1 MRRNNAIFLIL
12 FSLFSVFAFGA
23 RAQEPAELIFLT
35 NEDVENYKKMQLPAQ
50 MDFLIDFYKK
60 NKGIGAT
67 DGQILNE
74 ILKLDV
80 TDGENS
86 SIVRTVSL
94 AGKQFKDM
102 EGFFD
107 SAVQDLNQ
115 SILER
120 NPGRTDLL
128 IDVNDSSTW
137 ENIKYIVLGEKTI
150 QDYLNMLSKDIY
162 FSDNVVTDSGV
173 YMTASCANKKNGAPV
188 LMSFLI
194 VPQQGY
200 SVLMQKEGQPEIP
213 VQADFSGSENL
224 LLGSLIYPAEKVFSV
239 DGQKAF
245 GFQGPTYL
253 TFYADINDPIKNS
266 TLKARLK
273 LTVCHNNIC
282 REETTPQM
290 VYKVQSARMESPVCS
305 RLTQEQYNAPVNRSS
320 GIEIKK
326 VFFKKDGEDVD
337 LLVSLKIPFF
347 GSGEPSMIVKNSS
360 GILFSEPFMTM
371 DGKKAL
377 FKIRVLNPEMLK
389 KETPLTFQ
397 LSYAN
402 KYAEFEKTVGFEKS
416 FFSFLK
422 FSPVDLFIAFVLGI
436 KFLIFTPLLAVF
448 LMFIYQLMFIAD
460 KTSEKTVDF
469 FNGLGKS
476 FYCCVIA
483 GAALFVLCAYILPP
497 GMLFWGVQFSFP
509 LFNAFFLILFLIAA
523 MGVMRVFD
531 DAFMEKILS
540 KGEVFFYF
548 LDIDTTREKSG
559 FAVGLTAG
567 VLLLITPMTGLY
579 FDVYIL
585 LLKSPVFYSAAFL
598 AGIVSPFLLMG
609 ILDEKAEMLP
619 ESIET
624 ARRLEPVI
632 MLPLLF
638 PAVVL
643 LIIIGMETG
652 MSVCLGTLVLAALLY
667 VACKS
672 RRLVRFPRK
681 YIFAA
686 ALMLGVLFIP
696 LLPNSYN
703 MNNYGAAEFSEEI
716 LRHAV
721 KDGRAV
727 YVNVTESSCISC
739 QWSRLMVIHKG
750 GPKEIRDGDLLVMGI
765 SYKHPFLRRLLM
777 ESGTLRLP
785 MNMMFSPVAPEGKIL
800 PDVIGPWAAKDI
812 VRQAVEESRAKLS
825 PVPKTLP
832 REFDPGIPGLPIN

>member
-23 RAQEPAELIFLT
+23 KAQEPVELIFLT
-35 NEDVENYKKMQLPAQ
+35 NEDVENYKKMQLPDQ
-50 MDFLIDFYKK
+50 MDFLIEFYKK

-80 TDGENS
+80 SGGENS
-86 SIVRTVSL
+86 SIVRAVSL
-94 AGKQFKDM
+94 ASKQFKDM

-128 IDVNDSSTW
+128 LDVNDSSTW
-137 ENIKYIVLGEKTI
+137 ENVRYIVLGDRTI
-150 QDYLNMLSKDIY
+150 QEYLNMLSKDIY
-162 FSDNVVTDSGV
+162 FSSNVVTDSAV
-173 YMTASCANKKNGAPV
+173 YMTASCANKNNGAPI

-194 VPQQGY
+194 VPQEGY
-200 SVLMQKEGQPEIP
+200 SILMQKEGQPESP

-224 LLGSLIYPAEKVFSV
+224 LLGSLTYPAEKIFSV
-239 DGQKAF
+239 GGQKAF

-253 TFYADINDPIKNS
+253 TFFADVNDPIKDS

-273 LTVCHNNIC
+273 LTICHHNIC
-282 REETTPQM
+282 REEITPQM

-305 RLTQEQYNAPVNRSS
+305 RLVQEQYNAPVNRSS

-326 VFFKKDGEDVD
+326 AFFKKDGGDVD
-337 LLVSLKIPFF
+337 LLVSLKMPFF
-347 GSGEPSMIVKNSS
+347 GSGEPSMIVKNSA
-360 GILFSEPFMTM
+360 GLLFSEPFMTM

-389 KETPLTFQ
+389 GETPLTFQ
-397 LSYAN
+397 LSYGN

-416 FFSFLK
+416 IFSFLK
-422 FSPVDLFIAFVLGI
+422 FSIVDLVLAFFLGI

-476 FYCCVIA
+476 FYCCVVIA
-483 GAALFVLCAYILPP
+483 AALFILCAYILPA
-497 GMLFWGVQFSFP
+497 GILFWGVQFSFP
-509 LFNAFFLILFLIAA
+509 LLNVFFLILFLGAA
-523 MGVMRVFD
+523 LGAMRVFD
-531 DAFMEKILS
+531 DEFMEKILS
-540 KGEVFFYF
+540 RGEVFFYL
-548 LDIDTTREKSG
+548 LDLDSAREKSG
-559 FAVGLTAG
+559 FAVGLAAG
-567 VLLLITPMTGLY
+567 LLLLITPMTGLF

-598 AGIVSPFLLMG
+598 AGIVAPFLLMG
-609 ILDEKAEMLP
+609 ILDEKAERLP
-619 ESIET
+619 ESTDIT
-624 ARRLEPVI
+624 RKLEPVI
-632 MLPLLF
+632 ILPLIF
-638 PAVVL
+638 PAIVL

-652 MSVCLGTLVLAALLY
+652 IYICIGTLVLAALLY
-667 VACKS
+667 FACKD
-672 RRLVRFPRK
+672 RRLKRFPRK
-681 YIFAA
+681 YIFGA
-686 ALMLGVLFIP
+686 ALMAGVLFIP
-696 LLPNSYN
+696 LLPNSYDI
-703 MNNYGAAEFSEEI
+703 NNYGAAEFSEEA

-721 KDGRAV
+721 REGKSV

-739 QWSRLMVIHKG
+739 QWSRIMMIRRG
-750 GPKEIRDGDLLVMGI
+750 GPQEIRDGELLIMGI
-765 SYKHPFLRRLLM
+765 SYKNPFLRRLLM

-785 MNMMFSPVAPEGKIL
+785 MNLMFSAAAPEGKIL
-800 PDVIGPWAAKDI
+800 PDVIGPWTAKDI
-812 VRQAVEESRAKLS
+812 VREAVEAGRAKLS
-825 PVPKTLP
+825 PKPKTLP
-832 REFDPGIPGLPIN
+832 QGFDPGIPGLKIN

>member
-23 RAQEPAELIFLT
+23 RAQEPVELIFLT
-35 NEDVENYKKMQLPAQ
+35 NEDVENYKQMQLPAQ
-50 MDFLIDFYKK
+50 MDFLIEFYKK

-80 TDGENS
+80 SDGENS
-86 SIVRTVSL
+86 SVVRTVSL
-94 AGKQFKDM
+94 ASKQFKDM

-128 IDVNDSSTW
+128 INPNDSSTW
-137 ENIKYIVLGEKTI
+137 ENVQYIVLGEKTI
-150 QDYLNMLSKDIY
+150 QDYLKMLSKDIY
-162 FSDNVVTDSGV
+162 FSDNVVTDSAV
-173 YMTASCANKKNGAPV
+173 FMTASCANKKNGAPV

-194 VPQQGY
+194 VPQEGY
-200 SVLMQKEGQPEIP
+200 SILMQKEGQPEVP

-239 DGQKAF
+239 DGQKAY

-253 TFYADINDPIKNS
+253 TFYGDVNDPIKDS
-266 TLKARLK
+266 TLKAKLK
-273 LTVCHNNIC
+273 LTVCHKNIC

-290 VYKVQSARMESPVCS
+290 VYNVQSARMESPICS

-320 GIEIKK
+320 AIEIKK
-326 VFFKKDGEDVD
+326 AFFKKDGGDVD
-337 LLVSLKIPFF
+337 LLVSLKMPFF
-347 GSGEPSMIVKNSS
+347 GSGEPSVIVKNSS
-360 GILFSEPFMTM
+360 GLLFSEPFMTM

-389 KETPLTFQ
+389 EEVPLTFQ

-416 FFSFLK
+416 IFSFLK
-422 FSPVDLFIAFVLGI
+422 FSIVDLFVAFLLGI

-460 KTSEKTVDF
+460 KSSEKTVDF

-476 FYCCVIA
+476 FYCCVVVA
-483 GAALFVLCAYILPP
+483 AALFILCAYILPS

-509 LFNAFFLILFLIAA
+509 LVNAFFLILFLAA
-523 MGVMRVFD
+523 ALGAMRVFD

-540 KGEVFFYF
+540 KGEIFFYL
-548 LDIDTTREKSG
+548 LDLDSVREKSG
-559 FAVGLTAG
+559 FAVGMTAG
-567 VLLLITPMTGLY
+567 LLLLITPMTGLY
-579 FDVYIL
+579 FDIYIL

-598 AGIVSPFLLMG
+598 AGIAAPFLLMG

-619 ESIET
+619 ESTET
-624 ARRLEPVI
+624 ARKLEPVI
-632 MLPLLF
+632 TLPLIF

-643 LIIIGMETG
+643 LVIIGMETG
-652 MSVCLGTLVLAALLY
+652 MAICLETLALAVLLY
-667 VACKS
+667 FACRS
-672 RRLVRFPRK
+672 RRLARFSRK

-686 ALMLGVLFIP
+686 ALMIGVLIIP

-703 MNNYGAAEFSEEI
+703 MNNYGATEFSEEV

-721 KDGRAV
+721 RDGKSV
-727 YVNVTESSCISC
+727 FVNVTESPCISC

-765 SYKHPFLRRLLM
+765 SYRHPFLRRLLM

-785 MNMMFSPVAPEGKIL
+785 MNLMFSPVAPEGKIL
-800 PDVIGPWAAKDI
+800 PDVIGPWTAKDV
-812 VRQAVEESRAKLS
+812 VREAVEASRAKLS
-825 PVPKTLP
+825 PAPKTLP
-832 REFDPGIPGLPIN
+832 RGFDPGVPGLRIN